1 MDNAKIIVETVG
13 YIGSALVLISML
25 MTSVVKLRFINT
37 IGSLIFT
44 AYALCIV
51 SYPTAAMNFCL
62 ALINIYNL
70 AKLFKNKKKYYVLKL
85 DDDKSLISYFWKL
98 YEKDIQ
104 KYFPE
109 ADKNAPNDA
118 VYLVCYGSDT
128 AGILLGTKKDD
139 GSIDVKIDYTTPV
152 YRDCSAGKY
161 LYAYLASQHIPK
173 LSSEVLILA
182 EERLIERIHQPFL
195 IGVAVARRRDRY
207 RIRGRFGRR
216 GRFRRRLRLPFA
228 LRKRGERD

>member
-1 MDNAKIIVETVG
+1 MDNAKIIIEAIVYT
-13 YIGSALVLISML
+13 GSILVLVSML

-37 IGSLIFT
+37 VGSLIFT

-85 DDDKSLISYFWKL
+85 DSDKSFINYFWKL

-109 ADKNAPNDA
+109 ADKNAHYDE
-118 VYLVCYGSDT
+118 VYLVCYGSDS
-128 AGILLGTKKDD
+128 AGILLGTKEEN

-161 LYAYLASQHIPK
+161 LYAYLAGKHIK
-173 LSSEVLILA
+173 SLATSTNSE
-182 EERLIERIHQPFL
+182 IH
-195 IGVAVARRRDRY
+195 RRY
-207 RIRGRFGRR
+207 LLKMGFSENNGRFEKK
-216 GRFRRRLRLPFA
+216 LA
-228 LRKRGERD
+228 

>member
-1 MDNAKIIVETVG
+1 MDNTKIIIEAIG
-13 YIGSALVLISML
+13 YVGSALVLVSML

-44 AYALCIV
+44 GYALCIT
-51 SYPTAAMNFCL
+51 SYPAAAMNFCL

-85 DDDKSLISYFWKL
+85 DNDKYLINYFWKL

-109 ADKNAPNDA
+109 ADKNAPCDA
-118 VYLVCYGSDT
+118 VYLVCYGSDN
-128 AGILLGTKKDD
+128 AGILLGIKNED

-161 LYAYLASQHIPK
+161 LYAYLASHHIPALFASTK
-173 LSSEVLILA
+173 SEIHRKYLLKMGFA
-182 EERLIERIHQPFL
+182 EENGRLKKML
-195 IGVAVARRRDRY
+195 A
-207 RIRGRFGRR
+207 
-216 GRFRRRLRLPFA
+216 
-228 LRKRGERD
+228 

>member
-85 DDDKSLISYFWKL
+85 DNDKSLINYFWKL

-109 ADKNAPNDA
+109 ADKNATCDA

-128 AGILLGTKKDD
+128 AGILLGTKKED

-161 LYAYLASQHIPK
+161 LYTYLASQHIPA
-173 LSSEVLILA
+173 LFTSTNSE
-182 EERLIERIHQPFL
+182 IH
-195 IGVAVARRRDRY
+195 RRY
-207 RIRGRFGRR
+207 LLKMGFSENNGRFEKK
-216 GRFRRRLRLPFA
+216 LA
-228 LRKRGERD
+228 

>member
-1 MDNAKIIVETVG
+1 MNDKVIIEAIG

-25 MTSVVKLRFINT
+25 MTSVAKLRFINM

-51 SYPTAAMNFCL
+51 SYPTAAMNFFL

-70 AKLFKNKKKYYVLKL
+70 AKLFRNKKKYYVLKL
-85 DDDKSLISYFWKL
+85 DGNNSFIDYFWNL
-98 YEKDIQ
+98 YEKDIK

-109 ADKNAPNDA
+109 ADKNAPCDEI
-118 VYLVCYGSDT
+118 YLVCYGSDT
-128 AGILLGTKKDD
+128 AGILLGTKKED

-161 LYAYLASQHIPK
+161 LYAYLASQHIPS
-173 LSSEVLILA
+173 LSASTNSE
-182 EERLIERIHQPFL
+182 IHRKYLLRMGFSESN
-195 IGVAVARRRDRY
+195 
-207 RIRGRFGRR
+207 GRFEKK
-216 GRFRRRLRLPFA
+216 LA
-228 LRKRGERD
+228 